1 MDKPEW
7 ENAKCE
13 VCGEKAVAQVF
24 DMAKRQDLRTGAMKA
39 RHFGKPH
46 LFCEEHKRES
56 IWYELAPIDST
67 DEAANAEVTSRPTQR
82 AND

>member
-1 MDKPEW
+1 MDKLEW

-13 VCGEKAVAQVF
+13 VCGAQAVVQVF
-24 DMAKRQDLRTGAMKA
+24 DMAKREDLRTGVMKA

-56 IWYELAPIDST
+56 IWFELAPIDFS
-67 DEAANAEVTSRPTQR
+67 DEAANGKDQAD
-82 AND
+82 AA